1 MTWAVKVDYEKKW
14 REAEKKIALLEARCE
29 GYTALEREYGILQKK
44 LAEVEAIVS
53 RRVEPADPFSYSPFD
68 ATVWYDRKAIEAMKD
83 YTPYSIRVKE
93 YADYASKEY
102 ADYASYLWPI
112 SLEEKKEGG

>member
-53 RRVEPADPFSYSPFD
+53 RRVEPAEPFSYPPFD
-68 ATVWYDRKAIEAMKD
+68 GRYYGYPTVWYDRKAIEAMKD
-83 YTPYSIRVKE
+83 YTPYSVRVKE
-93 YADYASKEY
+93 CK
-102 ADYASYLWPI
+102 DYASYLWPI